1 MYVRAT
7 TITADPARIDEGV
20 AFVRGSVLP
29 ATTSLP
35 GSLGLSLFA
44 DRTTGV
50 VTVTTAWESEAARAD
65 ADAVL
70 TPLRARGTKVLGG
83 TTAVTE
89 LFELAVIDRQRPA
102 QTGFWSRMT
111 RVSLEPENVES
122 AIDAYASSTQHD
134 LQLLPGYCSAVLLV
148 DRERGLGVVAT
159 TFDSRAHLEASRPQA
174 EEIRRAGLAK
184 AGAEVSDVR
193 EAEILIAGLRLPQ
206 TGG

>member
-148 DRERGLGVVAT
+148 DRHRGLGVVAT
-159 TFDSRAHLEASRPQA
+159 TFDSRTHLEASRAQA
-174 EEIRRAGLAK
+174 EEIRRVGLAK
-184 AGAEVSDVR
+184 AGADVSDVR

-206 TGG
+206 AG